1 MNPAWVAALTA
12 LAGVVGGL
20 LIWAARKL
28 WAGFRLAYSFLQ
40 DWNGE
45 PGDNRGHEARPGVM
59 ERLVRLEHSLK
70 DIQGQVHLNGGG
82 SLRDEV
88 QQNTKSMSVL
98 SGQVADVK
106 RTVDELKAR

>member
-1 MNPAWVAALTA
+1 VNPAWVAALTA

-20 LIWAARKL
+20 LIWAARRS
-28 WAGFRLAYSFLQ
+28 WAGFRLIYSFLQ

-45 PGDNRGHEARPGVM
+45 AGDNRGHEARPGVM
-59 ERLVRLEHSLK
+59 ERLVRLEHTMA

-88 QQNTKSMSVL
+88 QQNTQAIDAL
-98 SGQVADVK
+98 SDQVAGVR